1 MTYNVRHGMYK
12 LN

>member
-1 MTYNVRHGMYK
+1 MTKNMHHGMYK

>member
-1 MTYNVRHGMYK
+1 MTQNMCYGMYK